1 MINLTRPKGR
11 NAMTLDL
18 KSFAAKVRVTDG
30 AYWTP
35 LQENGLLGPGS
46 CPDHVRVIRGA
57 VNES

>member
-1 MINLTRPKGR
+1 
-11 NAMTLDL
+11 MTLDL